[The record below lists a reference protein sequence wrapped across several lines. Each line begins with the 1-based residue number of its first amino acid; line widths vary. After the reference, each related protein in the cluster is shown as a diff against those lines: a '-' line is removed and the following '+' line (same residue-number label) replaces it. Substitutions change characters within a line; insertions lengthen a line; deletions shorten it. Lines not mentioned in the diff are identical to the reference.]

1 MSEQNSDVD
10 VIVEYDNH
18 FISNVRIESEKP
30 VKATNEFPA
39 GTDNEKNQKQRS
51 CFVRAWSILV
61 KFSFFVGVIC
71 SLPIAYAFPSLGA
84 EYLQPQITATWIAV
98 VFVFLLAG
106 LGIKSGEF
114 SKSFQ
119 RIWFNLFVQSFN
131 FFAVSSI
138 VYGISRFLIVT
149 NAVSKALG
157 DGMVICSC
165 LPMTINTVS
174 VLTKSSGGDE
184 AVAVLNAALG
194 NMIGIFLTPALI
206 FAYLGVR
213 GDVDLF
219 NVFIKLS
226 LRVVIPVIV
235 GQLLQKFVPVV
246 LNFVKKYKPKFKIC
260 QEMCIVYIVYT
271 VFCKTFQ
278 SESQIG
284 VAESFIMIGFQIL
297 LLSGFMVFSWL
308 ILKLLFSA
316 QPKLRVMGLF
326 GCTHKTIAMGVPL
339 INAIYEDDPNIA
351 FYTLPI
357 LIWHPMQLIIGTA
370 LAPGLSNFVKEE
382 ERQLSLK
389 TETDFG
395 ETPELP

>member
-149 NAVSKALG
+149 NAVSK
-157 DGMVICSC
+157 
-165 LPMTINTVS
+165 
-174 VLTKSSGGDE
+174 
-184 AVAVLNAALG
+184 G
-194 NMIGIFLTPALI
+194 NSLC
-206 FAYLGVR
+206 
-213 GDVDLF
+213 
-219 NVFIKLS
+219 VFIK
-226 LRVVIPVIV
+226 
-235 GQLLQKFVPVV
+235 
-246 LNFVKKYKPKFKIC
+246 N
-260 QEMCIVYIVYT
+260 
-271 VFCKTFQ
+271 
-278 SESQIG
+278 
-284 VAESFIMIGFQIL
+284 
-297 LLSGFMVFSWL
+297 
-308 ILKLLFSA
+308 KLLG
-316 QPKLRVMGLF
+316 KRLLF
-326 GCTHKTIAMGVPL
+326 LKKIQCNLFFRPHFI
-339 INAIYEDDPNIA
+339 I
-351 FYTLPI
+351 F
-357 LIWHPMQLIIGTA
+357 LIISFSLHILTKLWVTA
-370 LAPGLSNFVKEE
+370 WSYVRVF
-382 ERQLSLK
+382 Q
-389 TETDFG
+389 
-395 ETPELP
+395 